1 MDIRLL
7 EITVGDL
14 ANDYRDDGEGGV
26 TGYGGK
32 LDIRPPF
39 QREFVYKDKQRE
51 AVIDTV
57 FNGYPLNVMYWADCA
72 DDRFEIID
80 GQQRTIS
87 ICQFVEGD
95 FSVNLGN
102 FNAPRAFHN
111 LQDDEQRRILES
123 RLMVYACSGTDS
135 EKLEWFRTVNIAG
148 EKLTDQELRN
158 AVYSGSWVTDA
169 KRYFSRRGC
178 PAQKIAQDY
187 LKGSANRQEYL
198 ETAIKWIN
206 DGDITGYMSGHQH
219 DPTAFSLWDHFQSV
233 INWVRAT
240 FTKKRRKFMQG
251 VDWGSLYR
259 DHGNRSD
266 LDPVTIETETER
278 LVADEDVEKKSGI
291 YPYILTRDEKH
302 LNIRAFSPAIKQKEP
317 GSDRAV
323 YAVNAGKG
331 SMIYQK
337 WKPTTSP
344 PGARAEKQTKKTAR
358 YSARTATAGNPTNKP
373 SNFMTINY
381 SVYRGW

>member
-169 KRYFSRRGC
+169 KRYFSRTGGVAYRRG
-178 PAQKIAQDY
+178 KDY
-187 LKGSANRQEYL
+187 LKGAPIRQDYL
-198 ETAIKWIN
+198 ETAIKWISNARSADEIAEYMGNHQN
-206 DGDITGYMSGHQH
+206 D
-219 DPTAFSLWDHFQSV
+219 PNAEELWRHFESV
-233 INWVRAT
+233 IEWVEAT
-240 FTKKRRKFMQG
+240 FTEKRKFMQG
-251 VDWGSLYR
+251 IDWGSLYR
-259 DHGNRSD
+259 DYGIRKD
-266 LDPVTIETETER
+266 LDPTAIETETKR
-278 LVADEDVEKKSGI
+278 LINDNDVTKNPAYTGI
-291 YPYILTRDEKH
+291 
-302 LNIRAFSPAIKQKEP
+302 FSPVT
-317 GSDRAV
+317 R
-323 YAVNAGKG
+323 N
-331 SMIYQK
+331 
-337 WKPTTSP
+337 T
-344 PGARAEKQTKKTAR
+344 
-358 YSARTATAGNPTNKP
+358 
-373 SNFMTINY
+373 
-381 SVYRGW
+381 